1 MVLDSSMPFLQ
12 KTHFFCDTIL
22 YIGHPYSSVTTP
34 FVYGLDT
41 NTDIVHRNRTFRAL
55 QFVFIVKILQGALAL
70 LYRAYT
76 LYTLQTHELFDNCLE
91 CREILAG
98 SSYLHS
104 SDLGLEWRYIYT
116 YNTKKSI

>member
-12 KTHFFCDTIL
+12 KTHFFCDNIL

-70 LYRAYT
+70 LYKCMSYRDT
-76 LYTLQTHELFDNCLE
+76 CRIELF
-91 CREILAG
+91 AQQ
-98 SSYLHS
+98 
-104 SDLGLEWRYIYT
+104 
-116 YNTKKSI
+116 